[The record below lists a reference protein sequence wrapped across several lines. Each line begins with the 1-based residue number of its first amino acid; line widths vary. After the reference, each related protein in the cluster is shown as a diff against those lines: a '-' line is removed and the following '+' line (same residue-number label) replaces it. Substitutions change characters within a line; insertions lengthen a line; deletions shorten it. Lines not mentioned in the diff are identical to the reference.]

1 MDNARG
7 IRGGM
12 INPDNRLF
20 CRLDGLSTTIREQQ
34 RSQSM
39 RDLGLLESDSI
50 PAFEEAT
57 QVATHFLDI
66 PIGLLGLMTEH
77 EQKLK
82 SAVGLSRLGPMS
94 PLATARQ
101 LPRLESFCTHVVD
114 SHQILVVPDTFSH
127 PAFETSV
134 LTHQYGIRAYLGV
147 PMIAS
152 NGCCVGTLAVMD
164 QKPREFTARDV
175 EFLQLTARWSMSE
188 FERQHASKSVP
199 SSSSVPSVVAPAD
212 PCSLPLAHQIKLEL
226 LAQLTQELRTPLTSV
241 MGMASVLMRE
251 IYGPLTGKQK
261 EYLDIIHNSGQY
273 LLSLVNEILELAA
286 LKESNDY
293 ELQLTSVDIEML
305 SQQAISSLEL
315 AANRRDQKIRLSVEP
330 GHRIWLLDREKV
342 RQMLYHLIFSVI
354 QSSNSGSTVRL
365 HISRKNR
372 NLNIAAWVSHPWLG
386 EGLSYTSC
394 HLQASLMAA
403 SANHSDSEWDDTY
416 SLGEAVQGGARSL
429 DGDVAQA
436 GDRLVPSEKSLGL
449 QEKTCS
455 DLGLLLCQQLA
466 EVHGGQLTIQN
477 ASEAGYRY
485 VVVLPRLTGSSQ
497 PGGGQSGEEQ
507 VSLLAGKSAP

>member
-1 MDNARG
+1 
-7 IRGGM
+7 
-12 INPDNRLF
+12 
-20 CRLDGLSTTIREQQ
+20 
-34 RSQSM
+34 M
-39 RDLGLLESDSI
+39 RDLGLLESDII

-57 QVATHFLDI
+57 QMATHFLDI
-66 PIGLLGLMTEH
+66 PIGLLGLMTEY

-82 SAVGLSRLGPMS
+82 SAVGLSRLGPRN
-94 PLATARQ
+94 PLATVRQ
-101 LPRLESFCTHVVD
+101 MPRLESFCTHVVD
-114 SHQILVVPDTFSH
+114 SHQVLVVPDTFSH
-127 PAFETSV
+127 PAFETSA

-147 PMIAS
+147 PMIAA

-164 QKPREFTARDV
+164 QKPREFTQRDI

-188 FERQHASKSVP
+188 FERQHANKAAP
-199 SSSSVPSVVAPAD
+199 SHPPTPVLPPPEAPSL
-212 PCSLPLAHQIKLEL
+212 SLANQLKQEL

-241 MGMASVLMRE
+241 MGMASVLLRE

-286 LKESNDY
+286 LKDGDDED
-293 ELQLTSVDIEML
+293 LHLTSVDIEML

-330 GHRIWLLDREKV
+330 GNRIWLLDREKV
-342 RQMLYHLIFSVI
+342 RQILYHLTFSVI
-354 QSSNSGSTVRL
+354 QASNSGSTVRL
-365 HISRKNR
+365 HISHKHR

-394 HLQASLMAA
+394 HIQASMTAGQI
-403 SANHSDSEWDDTY
+403 NPDSDW
-416 SLGEAVQGGARSL
+416 G
-429 DGDVAQA
+429 DGPGSWLEDVAHA
-436 GDRLVPSEKSLGL
+436 SDRPVASDKALSL

-466 EVHGGQLTIQN
+466 EAHGGQLTIQN
-477 ASEAGYRY
+477 VAEAGYRY
-485 VVVLPRLTGSSQ
+485 VVVLPRLTGNSQ
-497 PGGGQSGEEQ
+497 RREPQ
-507 VSLLAGKSAP
+507 VSLPVGQSEI